1 MIKSSVGETAGRVV
15 RGKAG
20 PVLWGFRCSRVSYA
34 YSQAPRSSLFFAV
47 ALSFRAAAAE
57 VVHTTEKGDEEETQG
72 FPANGGVAAG
82 SGRRVACAFSG
93 CTCVEALSSLP
104 AGGRKNVPAKRKNC
118 AFVCVCVCVCVCLCD
133 NRSPLSAY
141 WRVKSGGGIKSKP

>member
-1 MIKSSVGETAGRVV
+1 MIKSRVGETAGRVV
-15 RGKAG
+15 HGKAG
-20 PVLWGFRCSRVSYA
+20 PVSWDFRCSRVSYA

-72 FPANGGVAAG
+72 FPANDGVAAG

-104 AGGRKNVPAKRKNC
+104 AGEEKMYPRREKIVRC
-118 AFVCVCVCVCVCLCD
+118 SCVCVCLCD